1 MYTSGVY
8 IELTTTQC
16 FLGAAMNETLNEL
29 SETELARLINNAQ
42 KTLRSRQLGK
52 RKEVVNQIKELAL
65 SIGCTVELT
74 EISPDKAVGSS
85 RKGSK
90 VAVKYRNPENP
101 NHEWT
106 GRGMQPKWMRELIL
120 QGRTLEEFS
129 VA

>member
-1 MYTSGVY
+1 
-8 IELTTTQC
+8 
-16 FLGAAMNETLNEL
+16 MNETLNEL

-42 KTLRSRQLGK
+42 KTLRNRQLGK

-74 EISPDKAVGSS
+74 EISPDKAVGNS

-90 VAVKYRNPENP
+90 VPVKYRNPENP
-101 NHEWT
+101 KHVWT